1 MDSNTGEKAKEK
13 DKEKKAP
20 EAPTASARPTSS
32 DLNAL
37 RAAVRKA
44 HTTGAAVDG
53 AVAWIANILAAHPNN
68 QGGARV
74 TACARLQKPAGTLKL
89 SKTLVGT
96 DPKEMKVVVE
106 RTALASRSE
115 DSEGGSGLQDDGPI
129 QKAFQRFDARLRA
142 VALAPVASGD
152 GLWGTLC
159 VGLEPPDAEA
169 DLIRRTLEAAAR
181 ALEDLLKSKGAWLA
195 KSVAEDAP
203 RTPLRAEGFLREAAA
218 LLTAMPSEGAILGI
232 VVYQCA
238 VPIGDPSSMR
248 RLTNT
253 VAARALRAIR
263 TGDLAAVVGDDTV
276 AFALAGGDA
285 KICGVVL
292 ERIRAQL
299 SKLSPEAALG
309 GFAHEVIDEAEELT
323 PELLDRLRETARG
336 RVLLKS

>member
-1 MDSNTGEKAKEK
+1 MDAKTGDKEK
-13 DKEKKAP
+13 EKEKKAA
-20 EAPTASARPTSS
+20 EAPAASARPTPA
-32 DLNAL
+32 DVNAL

-44 HTTGAAVDG
+44 HTTTAAVDG
-53 AVAWIANILAAHPNN
+53 ALAWIANILSAHPNG
-68 QGGARV
+68 QGGPRV

-89 SKTLVGT
+89 AKALVGA
-96 DPKEMKVVVE
+96 DPKDLKVVVE
-106 RTALASRSE
+106 RTSLGAR
-115 DSEGGSGLQDDGPI
+115 EGEPEGEWGVRDDGPLA
-129 QKAFQRFDARLRA
+129 KAFQKFDARLRA
-142 VALAPVASGD
+142 VALAPVGGGD

-159 VGLEPPDAEA
+159 VALETPDAET
-169 DLIRRTLEAAAR
+169 DLVRRLLEAAAR
-181 ALEDLLKSKGAWLA
+181 AIEELLKSKGGWLA

-203 RTPLRAEGFLREAAA
+203 RTPLRADGFLREAAS
-218 LLTAMPSEGAILGI
+218 LLGLLPGEDAMIGIL
-232 VVYQCA
+232 VYQCA
-238 VPIGDPSSMR
+238 APIGDTGSAK

-292 ERIRAQL
+292 ERVRAQL

-309 GFAHEVIDEAEELT
+309 GFAHEVIDAAEALT
-323 PELLDRLRETARG
+323 PDLLDRLRETARG